1 MRRDVKLLYDIMPDT
16 INLQLAKI
24 HVRSTYCART
34 RLWTQSARRFAPR
47 FAPRFALNKWIE
59 AFDLHTFLWCSLT
72 IKLVKTGQ
80 LWRLVH
86 RPLDTSAQLLPF
98 VTGFT
103 NLDSRALFSRAFT
116 KILRLLTVLL
126 APLGG
131 TPDLNRSDRDDRLG
145 AKISQTN
152 L

>member
-16 INLQLAKI
+16 ISLQLAKI

-34 RLWTQSARRFAPR
+34 RLWTQSARR

-116 KILRLLTVLL
+116 KILWLLTVLL
-126 APLGG
+126 APQGG

>member
-34 RLWTQSARRFAPR
+34 RLWTQSARRFA
-47 FAPRFALNKWIE
+47 LNKWIE

-80 LWRLVH
+80 LWRLAH
-86 RPLDTSAQLLPF
+86 RPLDTSARLLPF

-116 KILRLLTVLL
+116 KILWLLTVLL
-126 APLGG
+126 APQGG

-145 AKISQTN
+145 AKIIRTN